1 MERLLKTAT
10 NHLKLDFHLGDSIL
24 TLASPLKGS
33 KPYHNKENKKCM
45 GYNQSINSTIPNEV
59 QALVWQKRHQTSTP
73 KVGETALDVQLL
85 DIKG

>member
-1 MERLLKTAT
+1 
-10 NHLKLDFHLGDSIL
+10 
-24 TLASPLKGS
+24 
-33 KPYHNKENKKCM
+33 M

-73 KVGETALDVQLL
+73 KVGETALDIQLL